1 MLSSIENES
10 YRNLI
15 GLAIEQTLLDVGG
28 NKMFYDVLNT
38 LYENYYSYIQDCCEH
53 PERLLRAIREQDRK
67 YHYLIIES
75 IMSKLDEFKDRK
87 EIATF
92 LGALE

>member
-1 MLSSIENES
+1 MASSIENES
-10 YRNLI
+10 YRNLV
-15 GLAIEQTLLDVGG
+15 GLAVEQTLLDVGG
-28 NKMFYDVLNT
+28 DKMFYDVLNT
-38 LYENYYSYIQDCCEH
+38 LYENYHSCIPDCCEY